1 MKGNLLLLED
11 LLEINKFMTSI
22 SKNAYIYKSDER
34 KNQYI
39 KTHHS
44 TIKMKLV
51 EVNRSTYTDFDKNNN

>member
-39 KTHHS
+39 GTHHS

-51 EVNRSTYTDFDKNNN
+51 EVNPSTYIDFDKNNN

>member
-51 EVNRSTYTDFDKNNN
+51 EVNPSTYIDFDKNNN

>member
-51 EVNRSTYTDFDKNNN
+51 EVNPSTYIYFDKNNN

>member
-51 EVNRSTYTDFDKNNN
+51 EVNPRKYTDFDKNNN